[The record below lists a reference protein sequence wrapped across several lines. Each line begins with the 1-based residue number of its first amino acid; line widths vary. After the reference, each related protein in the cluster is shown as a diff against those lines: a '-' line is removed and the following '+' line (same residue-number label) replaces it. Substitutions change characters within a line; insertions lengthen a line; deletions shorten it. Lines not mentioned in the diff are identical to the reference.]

1 MSLRWYR
8 RPRLVVLNPK
18 DPALDAARAI
28 EHNNIGA
35 VVVQDKGRVVGMV
48 TDRDLTVRV
57 VGLGLDPATT
67 PLADVMTTPVVVL
80 SPADSQTDAIRL
92 MQEKTIRRIPL
103 VEAGRVVGMVTLD
116 DLLLDEGAPLDEL
129 AAIVEAQIGEGGPAS
144 PVRARNAARAESTY
158 RRLLNQ
164 LRTNAGLETAAE
176 AEAALEIVLKAVV
189 CRLTPDEAKD
199 LIAQLPSLLKPTL
212 SALPPGPDKT
222 VSRQTIETDL
232 VERLQVVPTRAA
244 QLMAA
249 VGTTIAESVS
259 IGQIQE
265 VRNQLP
271 GELRGI
277 FPEV

>member
-35 VVVQDKGRVVGMV
+35 VVVQDKGRVAGIV

-57 VGLGLDPATT
+57 VGQGLDPATT

-129 AAIVEAQIGEGGPAS
+129 AAIVEAQIGEGGPAA
-144 PVRARNAARAESTY
+144 PVRSRNAARAESTY

-164 LRTNAGLETAAE
+164 LRTNAGLESSVE

-199 LIAQLPSLLKPTL
+199 LISQLPSRMKPTL

-222 VSRQTIETDL
+222 ISRQTIETDL
-232 VERLQVVPTRAA
+232 VERLQVVPARAE
-244 QLMAA
+244 QLMVA

-259 IGQIQE
+259 TGQIQE

-277 FPEV
+277 FPDA